1 MIAHINNIAQIKKLL
16 AFIKA
21 RCAGSFTIDKELLA
35 VLQKEVVEF
44 AKHHR
49 IKIRIVAPGEDRT
62 VSFTLGGMIAGAAAG
77 LRIAGFPGA
86 AVGAAVGGV
95 AGYACS
101 HLVLHIQP
109 RDDGTYQVNLKTA

>member
-1 MIAHINNIAQIKKLL
+1 MIAHINNIARIKKLL

-21 RCAGSFTIDKELLA
+21 RSAGSFTIDKELLA

-49 IKIRIVAPGEDRT
+49 IKIRIVAPGEDRA
-62 VSFTLGGMIAGAAAG
+62 VSFTLGGMIAGAVTG
-77 LRIAGFPGA
+77 MRIAGLPGA
-86 AVGAAVGGV
+86 AMGAAIGGV

-101 HLVLHIQP
+101 HLILHIEP